1 MPPSDATFQPIQ
13 REFAAYIRHPE
24 RNPLPSGV
32 DERRM
37 RIYARLFY
45 NNIESY
51 LADTLR
57 VFRKTVGDD
66 CWHDL
71 VRDFLYRHRAESPYY
86 MRLAEEFLDYL
97 KNTADASS
105 LPPFGVELCHFE
117 TVRAAL
123 RSAPDAVDIVFD
135 DEAVDIDETLALSPL
150 AWPLRYDYPVQR
162 IGPEFKPTEPPP
174 NPTFLIGCRDRTDK
188 VRFIASNAP
197 TLRLLQLIDEGND
210 CRAALTKIG
219 AELGMSFDRA
229 TGFGMATLNR
239 LHGLDVLGRRVAP
252 TQTPRSMET

>member
-1 MPPSDATFQPIQ
+1 MSPSDATFQPIQ

-45 NNIESY
+45 KNVESF
-51 LADTLR
+51 LANTLR
-57 VFRKTVGDD
+57 VFRQVVGED

-86 MRLAEEFLDYL
+86 MRLGEEFLDYL
-97 KNTADASS
+97 NTRRDGPP
-105 LPPFGVELCHFE
+105 LPAFGLELCHFE

-123 RSAPDAVDIVFD
+123 RSAPDAVDLVFD
-135 DEAVDIDETLALSPL
+135 DEPVTIDDALALSPL
-150 AWPLRYDYPVQR
+150 AWPLRYDFPVQR
-162 IGPEFKPTEPPP
+162 IGPEFKPAEAPSQ
-174 NPTFLIGCRDRTDK
+174 PTFLIGCRDRTDE
-188 VRFIASNAP
+188 VRFIASNAA

-210 CRAALTKIG
+210 CRASLAKIG
-219 AELGMSFDRA
+219 TELGMAFERA
-229 TGFGMATLNR
+229 ASFGMATLNR
-239 LHGLDVLGRRVAP
+239 LHRLDVVGRR
-252 TQTPRSMET
+252 R